1 MLNILKKRLSLP
13 QGIDIVEVN
22 IDSSRN
28 SFFSKLSE
36 LASTQINLEVTS
48 IPNTNSYVVFAY
60 SYAKDLNKHISKL
73 YNNIS
78 AFRRSKIRKLKYW
91 QYRGLYYIIAL
102 KSRCEFF
109 EIAEENNVV
118 ILSPYVFDKG
128 KRKYIVLGEKSSIED
143 YLDDILKYY
152 GSKNV
157 SYRYVDAIEHINKL
171 LLRRSLL
178 GILLDK
184 LTDNELKI
192 LRLAYQEGYFNYPR
206 KTSLE
211 SIGSALN
218 LSKVTIDAHLRKAL
232 RKIVEELMRFMDL

>member
-13 QGIDIVEVN
+13 QGINIVEVN
-22 IDSSRN
+22 IESSRN

-60 SYAKDLNKHISKL
+60 SYAKDLDKYISML
-73 YNNIS
+73 YNNTS
-78 AFRRSKIRKLKYW
+78 SFRRSKIRKLKYW

-109 EIAEENNVV
+109 KLAEENNVV
-118 ILSPYVFDKG
+118 ILSPYVFNKG
-128 KRKYIVLGEKSSIED
+128 RRKYIVLGEKNSIEN
-143 YLDDILKYY
+143 YLDDVLKYY
-152 GSKNV
+152 GSK
-157 SYRYVDAIEHINKL
+157 NKL

-184 LTDNELKI
+184 LTENELKI

-218 LSKVTIDAHLRKAL
+218 LSKVTIDVHLRKAL
-232 RKIVEELMRFMDL
+232 KKIVEELMRFMDL

>member
-13 QGIDIVEVN
+13 QGINIVEVN
-22 IDSSRN
+22 IESSRN

-60 SYAKDLNKHISKL
+60 SYAKDLDKYISML
-73 YNNIS
+73 YNNTS
-78 AFRRSKIRKLKYW
+78 SFRRSKIRKLKYW

-109 EIAEENNVV
+109 KLAEENNVV
-118 ILSPYVFDKG
+118 ILSPYVFNKG
-128 KRKYIVLGEKSSIED
+128 RRKYIVLGEKNSIEN
-143 YLDDILKYY
+143 YLDDVLKYY

-184 LTDNELKI
+184 LTENELKI

-218 LSKVTIDAHLRKAL
+218 LSKVTIDVHLRKAL
-232 RKIVEELMRFMDL
+232 KKIVEELMRFMDL